1 MTMSCHGLG
10 VRASRSIAVGPAFVI
25 ARCPCPA
32 TPGIIDPEAI
42 EAELLRLDVA
52 LDAARGVLR
61 SVREQIPTATP
72 VSIAEFIDT
81 HILMLEDAALV
92 DAARELIRKEACSAE
107 WALQR
112 QRDALIRVFDA
123 MDDPY
128 LRNRR
133 YDVDHV
139 VLQIQV
145 QLRGGV
151 RPDGLDDHDL
161 AGRIVI
167 AEDLA
172 PADAILLGQRGAA
185 AFVTEF
191 GGPMS
196 HTAILARS
204 LNIPAVVGVHHATRY
219 FRHGEIVAV
228 DGGAGAVLADL
239 DPATLA
245 YYRGRIRALEERR
258 AALQRTVDR
267 RSVTLDGVAIGLYAN
282 LELPED
288 VLAVRANGAV
298 GVGLYRTE
306 FLYMNRTD
314 LPDEEEHLAA
324 YVEVIDGLAGIPVTI
339 RTLDL
344 GVDKQVDTIGSHCPP
359 ACNPALGLRAIRLC
373 LQEPDL
379 FRPQLRAILRASAC
393 GPVRLMIPM
402 ISGVAE
408 LEGVLAL
415 IAQVR
420 RELTAEGLP
429 FDPALPIGGMVEVPS
444 AALCAQALARRLDF
458 LSIGTNDL
466 TQYTLAV
473 DRMDDSVSYL
483 YDPIH
488 PAVLRLIHM
497 TIEAG
502 RVTSTPVAM
511 CGELAGDPRYTR
523 LLLGM
528 GLREFSMQ
536 PGALL
541 DIKEIIRRSD
551 IAALGPQV
559 AVLFERLDECDP
571 ARLVDEINCG
581 AEGCLYGPWGLDPK
595 QHH

>member
-10 VRASRSIAVGPAFVI
+10 VRASRSIAVGRAFVI
-25 ARCPCPA
+25 ARCPSPA
-32 TPGIIDPEAI
+32 TPGIIAAEAI
-42 EAELLRLDVA
+42 EAELAR
-52 LDAARGVLR
+52 LDAALEGARAALQA
-61 SVREQIPTATP
+61 VREQIPTTTP
-72 VSIAEFIDT
+72 LSIAEFIDT
-81 HILMLEDAALV
+81 HLLMLQDAALV
-92 DAARELIRKEACSAE
+92 DEARELIRQEACSAE

-112 QRDALIRVFDA
+112 RRDALIRVFDA

-133 YDVDHV
+133 HDVDHV
-139 VLQIQV
+139 VLQIQA
-145 QLRGGV
+145 QLRGGAQSD
-151 RPDGLDDHDL
+151 RLDDHDL
-161 AGRIVI
+161 AGRVII
-167 AEDLA
+167 AEDLT
-172 PADAILLGQRGAA
+172 PADAILLGQRGVV
-185 AFVTEF
+185 AFVTEC

-219 FRHGEIVAV
+219 FRHAETVVV
-228 DGGAGAVLADL
+228 DGATGAVLADL
-239 DPATLA
+239 DAATLA
-245 YYRGRIRALEERR
+245 YYQGRIRALEQRR
-258 AALQRTVDR
+258 AALQGTVDR
-267 RSVTLDGVAIGLYAN
+267 PSVTLDGVPVGLYAN

-288 VLAVRANGAV
+288 ALVARANGAA

-324 YVEVIDGLAGIPVTI
+324 YLAVINGLAGIPVTI

-344 GVDKQVDTIGSHCPP
+344 GVDKQVDALGSHCPP

-393 GPVRLMIPM
+393 GPVRLMVPM
-402 ISGVAE
+402 ITSVGE

-420 RELTAEGLP
+420 RELTVDGLA
-429 FDPALPIGGMVEVPS
+429 FDQALPIGGMVEVPS

-473 DRMDDSVSYL
+473 DRMDDTVSYL

-488 PAVLRLIHM
+488 LAVLRLVRM

-502 RVTSTPVAM
+502 RVTDTPVAM

-528 GLREFSMQ
+528 GLRELSMQ

-541 DIKEIIRRSD
+541 DVKEIVRRSD
-551 IAALGPQV
+551 ISVLAPRVSALFDG
-559 AVLFERLDECDP
+559 LDEGDP
-571 ARLVDEINCG
+571 AQLVDEINRDADEGRSG
-581 AEGCLYGPWGLDPK
+581 ARLV
-595 QHH
+595 

>member
-10 VRASRSIAVGPAFVI
+10 VRGSRSISVGRAFVI
-25 ARCPCPA
+25 ARCPCPG
-32 TPGIIDPEAI
+32 TPGVIAAEAI
-42 EAELLRLDVA
+42 DAELAR
-52 LDAARGVLR
+52 LDAALEGARQALQAVRAQVPASTPLGV
-61 SVREQIPTATP
+61 V
-72 VSIAEFIDT
+72 EFIDT
-81 HILMLEDAALV
+81 HLLMLQDDALV
-92 DAARELIRKEACSAE
+92 NEARELIRQEACSAE

-112 QRDALIRVFDA
+112 QRDALVRVFDA

-133 YDVDHV
+133 HDVDHV
-139 VLQIQV
+139 VLQIQA
-145 QLRGGV
+145 QLGGGV
-151 RPDGLDDHDL
+151 GPRDLDDHDL
-161 AGRIVI
+161 AGQVII
-167 AEDLA
+167 AEDLT

-185 AFVTEF
+185 AFVTEC

-204 LNIPAVVGVHHATRY
+204 LNIPAVVGVHHATRL
-219 FRHGEIVAV
+219 FRHGETVVV
-228 DGGAGAVLADL
+228 DGATGAVLADL
-239 DPATLA
+239 DPATLT
-245 YYRGRIRALEERR
+245 YYQGRIRASEERR
-258 AALQRTVDR
+258 AALQGTVDR
-267 RSVTLDGVAIGLYAN
+267 PSVTLDGVAVGLYAN

-288 VLAVRANGAV
+288 ALAARANGAA

-324 YVEVIDGLAGIPVTI
+324 YLAVLDALGGIPVTI

-344 GVDKQVDTIGSHCPP
+344 GVDTQVDALGSQCPP

-379 FRPQLRAILRASAC
+379 FRPQLRAILRASAF

-402 ISGVAE
+402 ITSLGE

-415 IAQVR
+415 IAQLR
-420 RELTAEGLP
+420 RELTADGLA
-429 FDPALPIGGMVEVPS
+429 FDPALPIGGMVEIPS

-483 YDPIH
+483 YDPVH

-502 RVTSTPVAM
+502 RATQTPVAM

-528 GLREFSMQ
+528 GLRELSMQ

-541 DIKEIIRRSD
+541 DVKEVVRHSD
-551 IAALGPQV
+551 ISALQPRVAAL
-559 AVLFERLDECDP
+559 LDRIDEADP
-571 ARLVDEINCG
+571 ARFVDEINAG
-581 AEGCLYGPWGLDPK
+581 AGAGPT
-595 QHH
+595 

>member
-10 VRASRSIAVGPAFVI
+10 VRSSRSVAVGRAFVI

-32 TPGIIDPEAI
+32 TPGIIAAEAI
-42 EAELLRLDVA
+42 DAELAR
-52 LDAARGVLR
+52 LDAALEGARAALQA
-61 SVREQIPTATP
+61 VREQIPATTP
-72 VSIAEFIDT
+72 LSIAEFIDT
-81 HILMLEDAALV
+81 HLLMLQDAALV
-92 DAARELIRKEACSAE
+92 DEARELIRQEACSAE

-133 YDVDHV
+133 HDVDHV
-139 VLQIQV
+139 VLQIQAH
-145 QLRGGV
+145 LHGDP
-151 RPDGLDDHDL
+151 RPDSLEAQDL
-161 AGRIVI
+161 VGRVII

-172 PADAILLGQRGAA
+172 PADAILLGQRGAV
-185 AFVTEF
+185 AFVTEC

-219 FRHGEIVAV
+219 FRHGETVVV
-228 DGGAGAVLADL
+228 DGATGAVLADL
-239 DPATLA
+239 DAATLA
-245 YYRGRIRALEERR
+245 FYDGRIRALEERR
-258 AALQRTVDR
+258 LALQGTVDR
-267 RSVTLDGVAIGLYAN
+267 PSVTLDGVVVGLYAN
-282 LELPED
+282 LELPD
-288 VLAVRANGAV
+288 DARVARANGAA

-306 FLYMNRTD
+306 FLYMNRSD
-314 LPDEEEHLAA
+314 LPDEDEHLAA
-324 YVEVIDGLAGIPVTI
+324 YVAVIDGLAGIPVTI

-344 GVDKQVDTIGSHCPP
+344 GVDKQVDALGAHCPP

-379 FRPQLRAILRASAC
+379 FRPQLRAILRASAR
-393 GPVRLMIPM
+393 GPVRLMLPM
-402 ISGVAE
+402 ITSVEE
-408 LEGVLAL
+408 LDGVLAV
-415 IAQVR
+415 IAQVQ
-420 RELTAEGLP
+420 RELRADGLA
-429 FDPALPIGGMVEVPS
+429 FDRALPIGGMVEVPS
-444 AALCAQALARRLDF
+444 AALCAEALARRLDF

-473 DRMDDSVSYL
+473 DRMDDAVSYL
-483 YDPIH
+483 YDPVH
-488 PAVLRLIHM
+488 PAVLRLIAM

-502 RVTSTPVAM
+502 QATGTPVAM

-541 DIKEIIRRSD
+541 DVKAVVRRTD
-551 IAALGPQV
+551 ISALAPRVAALLEPPYAG
-559 AVLFERLDECDP
+559 DP
-571 ARLVDEINCG
+571 ARLVEEINRDG
-581 AEGCLYGPWGLDPK
+581 DEDLAAGLS
-595 QHH
+595 